1 MTKKMNDDLF
11 AAYVGVVYG
20 TATKEMAQTY
30 ALAAEAG
37 FMDDP
42 DASTGDVVADELI
55 RATVPG
61 VSLRS
66 FLEIVD
72 MHAAMLGVDPGD
84 KKAMLDVAAGVSR
97 SMVETAKALQGLLVD
112 RAAANGGPVA
122 TALKVAQMMATA
134 IQTGQRPG
142 DGTIH

>member
-1 MTKKMNDDLF
+1 MKKLNENIF
-11 AAYVGVVYG
+11 AAYVGIVYG
-20 TATKEMAQTY
+20 AATKEMAQTY

-42 DASTGDVVADELI
+42 DATTGDVVADEMI

-61 VSLRS
+61 VSMRA
-66 FLEIVD
+66 FLEAVQA
-72 MHAAMLGVDPGD
+72 HAVLLGVDLD
-84 KKAMLDVAAGVSR
+84 DRKALLDVASEVSR

-112 RAAANGGPVA
+112 RAAVNGGPVA
-122 TALKVAQMMATA
+122 TALKVAEMLGRA
-134 IQTGQRPG
+134 IQTGVRPG

>member
-1 MTKKMNDDLF
+1 MKDDLF
-11 AAYVGVVYG
+11 SAYIGVVYG
-20 TATKEMAQTY
+20 ATTKEMAQTY

-42 DASTGDVVADELI
+42 DATTGDIVADELI

-61 VSLRS
+61 VSMRA
-66 FLEIVD
+66 FLEAVQV
-72 MHAAMLGVDPGD
+72 HAMMLGVDMED
-84 KKAMLDVAAGVSR
+84 KKAMLDVASGVSR
-97 SMVETAKALQGLLVD
+97 SMVETARGLQGLLVD

-122 TALKVAQMMATA
+122 TALKVSKMMAEA
-134 IQTGQRPG
+134 IQSGVRPG